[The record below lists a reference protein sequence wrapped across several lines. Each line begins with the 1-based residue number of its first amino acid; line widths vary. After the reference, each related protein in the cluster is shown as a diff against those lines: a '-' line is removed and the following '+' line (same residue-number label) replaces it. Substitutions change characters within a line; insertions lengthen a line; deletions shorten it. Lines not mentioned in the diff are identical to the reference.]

1 MNDLASRA
9 RSTDRAEHDLL
20 QTVAEPGVRIS
31 LVDRL
36 SLRLGLWLLL
46 RSTRRI
52 HRVRDHADH
61 ARLLAAHRAEEDR
74 ARAAAWVQ
82 FDRRLPL

>member
-1 MNDLASRA
+1 MNDLVSPV

-20 QTVAEPGVRIS
+20 RAVVHPGVRIS

-61 ARLLAAHRAEEDR
+61 ARLLALHRAEQER
-74 ARAAAWVQ
+74 ARADAWTQ
-82 FDRRLPL
+82 FDRRRPF